1 MSDKEKW
8 KPMEDDRPRLEEDVS
23 TSTEDTQHL
32 ERRRRLKVAA
42 LLFRIRI
49 GFSAD
54 PGLAF
59 YVNAELR
66 IQFCIQCFDDKKS
79 KIIHLKFFFS
89 EITIKLS
96 LGLHKGCPLSKLQ
109 EKPLAQI
116 REHPA
121 LQNSKVSSV
130 FSLFVGHF
138 CPSETGSGSSRP
150 KSIRIRNAGERLL

>member
-49 GFSAD
+49 GFSAN
-54 PGLAF
+54 PGPAF

-66 IQFCIQCFDDKKS
+66 IQCFDDKKS
-79 KIIHLKFFFS
+79 KIIHQKFFS
-89 EITIKLS
+89 Q
-96 LGLHKGCPLSKLQ
+96 KLQ
-109 EKPLAQI
+109 LSYP
-116 REHPA
+116 
-121 LQNSKVSSV
+121 
-130 FSLFVGHF
+130 
-138 CPSETGSGSSRP
+138 
-150 KSIRIRNAGERLL
+150 